1 MAIAGGVSFIL
12 DPDVFVNLSSARMA
26 SPTGKCHT
34 FSQNADGYARGEG
47 CGIVIMKRLT
57 DVTSFFVSP
66 VPKIKVSFSDHTLS
80 VCPSVISI
88 FPLRLLV
95 QLKHV

>member
-57 DVTSFFVSP
+57 DVTSFYFASTE
-66 VPKIKVSFSDHTLS
+66 D
-80 VCPSVISI
+80 
-88 FPLRLLV
+88 
-95 QLKHV
+95 